1 MASTLS
7 DPTESLKLRYSEGKL
22 HHAAL
27 IVGNTILSTEDAALN
42 LTRAILSIPE
52 DSDDH
57 PDLFHL
63 RPSGKARII
72 TVEKTR
78 ALISNLYRTS
88 NQGGSKVAIIHE
100 ADRMRKEA
108 ANAFLK
114 TLEEPPP
121 GTYLLLLTTR
131 PYSLLATI
139 RSRCLQARLAA
150 ESGAES
156 SEVWENWVSVY
167 RSWIHTLLDREK
179 LKQDRISPLFTA
191 YGLTSSLLSII
202 KQKADTEYK
211 EAKDKLIGLDD
222 KERDAYEAGLRK
234 GARANLLRQLSD
246 VTCSIA
252 LDCMKQGNQVKIGN
266 KLSKVIRSLEKNVGL
281 LEVNLKDEA
290 AFEDFYLSSLRIW
303 SSQ

>member
-1 MASTLS
+1 MSS
-7 DPTESLKLRYSEGKL
+7 SSQDPTESLKHRFSEGKL
-22 HHAAL
+22 HHAVLL
-27 IVGNTILSTEDAALN
+27 IGSSISITSSAALG
-42 LTRAILSIPE
+42 LTREILGMLADNDE
-52 DSDDH
+52 H

-78 ALISNLYRTS
+78 TLISSLNRTS
-88 NQGGSKVAIIHE
+88 NQGGAKVAIIHE

-114 TLEEPPP
+114 TLEEPPL

-139 RSRCLQARLAA
+139 RSRCLQARLQTDGLI
-150 ESGAES
+150 EK
-156 SEVWENWVSVY
+156 SEDWENWVKNY
-167 RSWIHTLLDREK
+167 RSWILGLLDREA
-179 LKQDRISPLFTA
+179 LKQDRVSPLFAA
-191 YGLTSSLLSII
+191 YGLTATLLSMI
-202 KQKADTEYK
+202 KKQADAEFKA
-211 EAKDKLIGLDD
+211 AKDKLATLDD
-222 KERDAYEAGLRK
+222 KERDAFEAGLRK
-234 GARANLLRQLSD
+234 GTRANLLRQLSEA
-246 VTCSIA
+246 TRAIA
-252 LDCMKQGNQVKIGN
+252 IECMTAENSRKIAG
-266 KLSKVIRSLEKNVGL
+266 KLARVIQSLEKNIGL

>member
-1 MASTLS
+1 MSS
-7 DPTESLKLRYSEGKL
+7 PSQDPTESLKHRFSEGKL
-22 HHAAL
+22 HHAVLL
-27 IVGNTILSTEDAALN
+27 IGSSTSITGIAALG
-42 LTRAILSIPE
+42 LTREILGMAE

-78 ALISNLYRTS
+78 ALISNLNRTS
-88 NQGGSKVAIIHE
+88 NQGGAKVAIIHE

-114 TLEEPPP
+114 TLEEPPL

-139 RSRCLQARLAA
+139 RSRCLQARLQTDGFA
-150 ESGAES
+150 ET
-156 SEVWENWVSVY
+156 SEDWENWVKNY
-167 RSWIHTLLDREK
+167 RSWILGLLDRES
-179 LKQDRISPLFTA
+179 LKQDRISPVFAA
-191 YGLTSSLLSII
+191 YGLTATLLSMI
-202 KQKADTEYK
+202 KKQADDEFKAAK
-211 EAKDKLIGLDD
+211 EKLSILDD
-222 KERDAYEAGLRK
+222 KERDAFEAGLRK
-234 GARANLLRQLSD
+234 GTRANLLRQLSEA
-246 VTCSIA
+246 TRAIA
-252 LDCMKQGNQVKIGN
+252 IECMTAENSRKIAG
-266 KLSKVIRSLEKNVGL
+266 KLARVIQALEKNIGL

>member
-1 MASTLS
+1 MSSTSL
-7 DPTESLKLRYSEGKL
+7 DPTESLKHRFSEGKL
-22 HHAAL
+22 HHAVLL
-27 IVGNTILSTEDAALN
+27 IGNSISITGNAALG
-42 LTRAILSIPE
+42 LTREILGMAAE
-52 DSDDH
+52 NVEH

-78 ALISNLYRTS
+78 ALISSLNRTS
-88 NQGGSKVAIIHE
+88 NQGGAKVAIIHE

-114 TLEEPPP
+114 TLEEPPL

-139 RSRCLQARLAA
+139 RSRCLQARLQTDGLA
-150 ESGAES
+150 EN
-156 SEVWENWVSVY
+156 SEDWENWVKNY
-167 RSWIHTLLDREK
+167 RSWILGLMDRES
-179 LKQDRISPLFTA
+179 LKQDRVSPVFAA
-191 YGLTSSLLSII
+191 YGLTATLLAMI
-202 KQKADTEYK
+202 KKQADDEFKA
-211 EAKDKLIGLDD
+211 AKDKLVTLDD
-222 KERDAYEAGLRK
+222 KERDAFEAGLRK
-234 GARANLLRQLSD
+234 GTRANLLRQLSEA
-246 VTCSIA
+246 TRSIA
-252 LDCMKQGNQVKIGN
+252 IECMTAENSRKIAG
-266 KLSKVIRSLEKNVGL
+266 KLARVIQALEKNIGL